1 MLQNGIRR
9 VREAIIA
16 AGKLVSFVF
25 ALAYLAFTVAFVLVG
40 SGALLLISII
50 ARGYV
55 LVYCWAWFV
64 TPVFGL
70 RPISTYEA
78 VGLSIVTAILL
89 PPKTGSTEEPRS
101 TFWKAHPAAYGIWMT
116 IAFLAAPFFALLLA
130 WIWHTYFVNI
140 DWPWERLP

>member
-25 ALAYLAFTVAFVLVG
+25 ALAYLAFTVALALVEF
-40 SGALLLISII
+40 GAIILVSII

-55 LVYCWAWFV
+55 LAHCWAWFV

-89 PPKTGSTEEPRS
+89 PPTTGSTGEPRS
-101 TFWKAHPAAYGIWMT
+101 KFWKVHPAAYDIWMA
-116 IAFLAAPFFALLLA
+116 IAFLVVPFSILLLA
-130 WIWHTYFVNI
+130 WIWHTYFVTLK
-140 DWPWERLP
+140 WERLP